1 VRWLGEEAWRK
12 YQKLMQ
18 GVKIEEHDIIN
29 VIQEVRKTRGGA
41 LLDPDDVVCEVLDN
55 DDFVN
60 IVLTTDTQI
69 NVGTIPD
76 ELRHVLEPM
85 PSNFLPADNYVFLD
99 GSNLS
104 TELLVNL
111 GNGEFKIKVMRF
123 SFFVQPLQ
131 VGFSC
136 RRRRSTTCSSRAL
149 WSRLF

>member
-1 VRWLGEEAWRK
+1 LGEEAWRK

-85 PSNFLPADNYVFLD
+85 YP
-99 GSNLS
+99 
-104 TELLVNL
+104 
-111 GNGEFKIKVMRF
+111 
-123 SFFVQPLQ
+123 
-131 VGFSC
+131 
-136 RRRRSTTCSSRAL
+136 
-149 WSRLF
+149 